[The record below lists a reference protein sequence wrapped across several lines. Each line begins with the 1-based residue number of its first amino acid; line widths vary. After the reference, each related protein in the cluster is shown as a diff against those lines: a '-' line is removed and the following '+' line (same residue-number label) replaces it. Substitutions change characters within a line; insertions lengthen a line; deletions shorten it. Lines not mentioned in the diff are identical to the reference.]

1 MLFECCYLINNFNPI
16 DFHCISDVH
25 LDYIFI
31 FFIIFIFLFRLL
43 HLLLASFLLHSDLW
57 CTFEDEDQKLLIEI
71 NKINKIRNKK
81 VFYLYN
87 SNIHDDVVMHHVNA
101 ILKINIFKMRFSIF
115 IFSLIQTIWID
126 QMLILLFMMILE
138 LVISFEKEKSFPFLF
153 LYFQILIQISFLIE

>member
-57 CTFEDEDQKLLIEI
+57 CTFGDEDQKLLIEI

-81 VFYLYN
+81 VFYLYDN
-87 SNIHDDVVMHHVNA
+87 NTHDDVALHHVNA

-115 IFSLIQTIWID
+115 IFSLIQAIWID
-126 QMLILLFMMILE
+126 QMLILLFMMMLKFV
-138 LVISFEKEKSFPFLF
+138 LFSEKEKFFLF
-153 LYFQILIQISFLIE
+153 ISLFSNINTN